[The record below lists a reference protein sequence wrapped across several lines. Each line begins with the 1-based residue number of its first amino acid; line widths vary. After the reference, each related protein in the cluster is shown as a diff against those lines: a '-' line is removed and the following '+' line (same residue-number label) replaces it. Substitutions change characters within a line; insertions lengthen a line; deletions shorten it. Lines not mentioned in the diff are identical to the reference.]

1 LTVFKAFSVV
11 GYHGVGKTRL
21 VVSMIKELTR
31 RGYRV
36 GTVKHIPEK
45 HFTIDRAGKDT
56 WAHAKAGAEL
66 VVSLAPGEVAKI
78 EKRSARLEEILKSL
92 SGVDFV
98 IVEGFK
104 SFSGLAKVVV
114 AQSEAEAKE
123 LVDELTIACVGLKWS
138 SVPSFNFKQV
148 KEITDLVEERTFPP
162 LFDLDCKQCG
172 FVSCREFALAV
183 VSGRRRWEDC
193 PVLTGSVV
201 LKVDG
206 RQVPL
211 NQFAQG
217 LLAGVVGGMVAA
229 LSSPGREVEIK
240 VVNVDR

>member
-1 LTVFKAFSVV
+1 VFKAFSVV
-11 GYHGVGKTRL
+11 GFHGTGKTRL
-21 VVSMIKELTR
+21 VVSIIKELTR

-56 WAHAKAGAEL
+56 WVHAKAGAEL

-78 EKRSARLEEILKSL
+78 EKRSARLEEVLKSL

-114 AQSEAEAKE
+114 AQSEAEAKK

-138 SVPSFNFKQV
+138 SVPSFNFGQV
-148 KEITDLVEERTFPP
+148 RKITDLVEEKSFPP

-172 FVSCREFALAV
+172 FESCRNFAVAV
-183 VSGRRRWEDC
+183 VSGRKRWDDC
-193 PVLTGSVV
+193 PALTNGVV
-201 LKVDG
+201 LKIDG
-206 RQVPL
+206 KQVSL
-211 NQFAQG
+211 NQFVQD
-217 LLAGVVGGMVAA
+217 LLAGMVREMVAA
-229 LSSPGREVEIK
+229 LKSSRGREIEIR